1 MFSEGVGHCNVIMR
15 EMVAERLGLLA
26 LKDMCKN
33 SVNCCRA
40 ISPDNRTKLLNG
52 IDLTNVPASMPMLD
66 AHAHLAGSIAGDKIY
81 SEIGA
86 SGKRKGTLQDF
97 VEPPTKRTFIVDEKR
112 GLVCTNPWTSLKSFS
127 EDTYQHLFGLTFAK
141 GVDKIA
147 YMMVMLAKDAIQCN
161 VYGFSQMQVPLPSS
175 YSESWLYYYGGQ
187 LLVAKERANLIQVRG
202 VSFTIVYAL
211 DAIRSIPSDTARKA
225 AAEAIRVAAHKLNTG
240 FNSLLA
246 KKIAQNWD
254 TLHYRLATYPVVKS
268 PHPAKLPGVQTLF
281 DVAVLILSTPG
292 LQTDMLFDKDKLLP
306 KVMSFVNGFEEEKNF
321 VTPVAKFKYGQ
332 DAVLQNDERLKL
344 YIRELE
350 SAVLNNIDNVYQII

>member
-1 MFSEGVGHCNVIMR
+1 
-15 EMVAERLGLLA
+15 
-26 LKDMCKN
+26 
-33 SVNCCRA
+33 
-40 ISPDNRTKLLNG
+40 
-52 IDLTNVPASMPMLD
+52 MLD

-97 VEPPTKRTFIVDEKR
+97 VEPPTKRIFIVDEKR

-240 FNSLLA
+240 FNFFIGKEDRSKLGYAALQA
-246 KKIAQNWD
+246 GYIPCCKVPPPSQ
-254 TLHYRLATYPVVKS
+254 ATRCADALRRSCSYIEHS
-268 PHPAKLPGVQTLF
+268 WITNRY
-281 DVAVLILSTPG
+281 AVR
-292 LQTDMLFDKDKLLP
+292 Q
-306 KVMSFVNGFEEEKNF
+306 
-321 VTPVAKFKYGQ
+321 
-332 DAVLQNDERLKL
+332 R
-344 YIRELE
+344 
-350 SAVLNNIDNVYQII
+350 